1 MKRWTA
7 VMLAVSLAA
16 AGQAAEEG
24 GVLRAGWAEI
34 DITPAMDG
42 ERPVYLAGF
51 GMNRKAR
58 GVHDPLMARAVVLD
72 DGRRRLAIVSVDL
85 VGLQYPTVQAIR
97 QQLREMAYVLV
108 ASTHN
113 HQGPDVIGIWGRG
126 PLHRG
131 ADDAYLAHVVEKVVA
146 CIRRAAEHLVHV
158 TVHYGTA
165 RDERLLHDT
174 RLPIVKDG
182 VLRVVRFDEAGRSK
196 PAGLLVQWN
205 CHPESLGRDNRLIT
219 ADFPWATVA
228 ALTRRYGCPVVYLS
242 GALGGLMTNPPTIR
256 DDQGQEWTEG
266 TFDYARVYG
275 EQVAQLAVQA
285 IDQAQ
290 PITLVPLEV
299 FAQPV
304 AVPVDNALYR
314 AARAVGVLQREAL
327 VYSGDWRQLGPPM
340 TVDTSDRRSAVLSEV
355 AYLKLGALDVA
366 CIPGELYPELVYGD
380 YPPQPE
386 AGVDFPEAPLETPV
400 ARVLPQPRW
409 LLVGL
414 ANDELGYI
422 IPRRQWDKAPP
433 HAYGKE
439 NGQYGEINSCGPEVA
454 PIVLAA
460 LKACVE
466 QAAAADR

>member
-1 MKRWTA
+1 MKCWA
-7 VMLAVSLAA
+7 AAALAGLLVAAGLAA
-16 AGQAAEEG
+16 EPNASLQ
-24 GVLRAGWAEI
+24 AGWAES
-34 DITPAMDG
+34 DITPVLQDD
-42 ERPVYLAGF
+42 RPVYLAGF

-58 GVHDPLMARAVVLD
+58 GVHDPLMARAMVLD
-72 DGRRRLAIVSVDL
+72 DGRQRLAMVSVDL

-97 QQLREMAYVLV
+97 QRLGDLAYVLV

-131 ADDAYLAHVVEKVVA
+131 VDEAYLEQVVEKVVT
-146 CIRRAAEHLVHV
+146 CVRRAASRLVPV
-158 TVHYGTA
+158 RAHYGTA
-165 RDERLLHDT
+165 RDEALLHDT
-174 RLPIVKDG
+174 RLPVVKDG
-182 VLRVVRFDEAGRSK
+182 VLRVVRFDEANTSK

-205 CHPESLGRDNRLIT
+205 CHPESLGRDNRQIT

-228 ALTRRYGCPVVYLS
+228 ALTQRYGCPVVYLS

-256 DDQGQEWTEG
+256 DAQGHAYAEG

-275 EQVAQLAVQA
+275 ERVAQLAAQA
-285 IDQAQ
+285 IDEAQ
-290 PITLVPLEV
+290 PISLTPLEV
-299 FAQPV
+299 YAQPI

-314 AARAVGVLQREAL
+314 AARAVGVLQRQAL

-355 AYLKLGALDVA
+355 AYLRLGALDVA

-400 ARVLPQPRW
+400 ARILPQPRW

-414 ANDELGYI
+414 ANDELGYL
-422 IPRRQWDKAPP
+422 IPKRQWDKSPP
-433 HAYGKE
+433 FAYGKE
-439 NGQYGEINSCGPEVA
+439 GGQYGEINSCGPETA
-454 PIVLAA
+454 QIILEA
-460 LKACVE
+460 LKACVA
-466 QAAAADR
+466 QATHR

>member
-7 VMLAVSLAA
+7 VMLAGLLAGV
-16 AGQAAEEG
+16 GQAAEQDG
-24 GVLRAGWAEI
+24 LLRAGWAEI
-34 DITPAMDG
+34 EITPPLDG

-97 QQLREMAYVLV
+97 ERLAELAYVLV

-131 ADDAYLAHVVEKVVA
+131 VDDAYLADVVEKVVL
-146 CIRRAAEHLVHV
+146 CVRQAAQHLESVQAR
-158 TVHYGTA
+158 YGTA
-165 RDERLLHDT
+165 RDETLLHDT

-182 VLRVVRFDEAGRSK
+182 VLRVVRFDAAGRSA
-196 PAGLLVQWN
+196 PAGLVVQWN
-205 CHPESLGRDNRLIT
+205 CHPESLGRENRRIT

-228 ALTRRYGCPVVYLS
+228 ALGRRYGCPVVYLS
-242 GALGGLMTNPPTIR
+242 GAIGGLMTNPPTIQ
-256 DDQGQEWTEG
+256 DEQGQELAEG

-275 EQVAQLAVQA
+275 EKVARLAEQA

-290 PITLVPLEV
+290 PIALVPLEV
-299 FAQPV
+299 YSQRV

-314 AARAVGVLQREAL
+314 AARAVGVVQREAL
-327 VYSGDWRQLGPPM
+327 VYRGDWRQPGPPM
-340 TVDTSDRRSAVLSEV
+340 TVETSDRRSAVLSEV

-386 AGVDFPEAPLETPV
+386 AGVDFPEAACEMPV
-400 ARVLPQPRW
+400 AQILPQARW

-422 IPRRQWDKAPP
+422 IPKRQWDKSPP
-433 HAYGKE
+433 YAYGKE
-439 NGQYGEINSCGPEVA
+439 NGQYGEINSCGPDVA
-454 PIVLAA
+454 PILMDA
-460 LKACVE
+460 LKACVA
-466 QAAAADR
+466 QAAGAGR